1 MRGTMFATLFT
12 SRFPHIGQSCRV
24 ASKASRVMEIERSA
38 TISDWLLRRI
48 RIGYW
53 GGPVRIFPNISTAC
67 EPCLCSRFT
76 KRSRMRAGESGASR
90 EALLPADVEIA
101 TLKIAR
107 DAAIRE
113 CALSVRRI
121 DGRRAM
127 NIKQSGSTTE
137 FYGCGQNPAVRPL
150 LSRNVK
156 KPWA

>member
-1 MRGTMFATLFT
+1 MPPSAIGYCGGSVSATGEDPYGFSLT
-12 SRFPHIGQSCRV
+12 SQPHANRVSVVDLQSDLERERARV
-24 ASKASRVMEIERSA
+24 AR
-38 TISDWLLRRI
+38 L
-48 RIGYW
+48 G
-53 GGPVRIFPNISTAC
+53 
-67 EPCLCSRFT
+67 
-76 KRSRMRAGESGASR
+76 

-107 DAAIRE
+107 DAAIRSA
-113 CALSVRRI
+113 ALGVRRI

-137 FYGCGQNPAVRPL
+137 FYGCCQNPAVSPL

>member
-1 MRGTMFATLFT
+1 MARLG
-12 SRFPHIGQSCRV
+12 
-24 ASKASRVMEIERSA
+24 
-38 TISDWLLRRI
+38 
-48 RIGYW
+48 
-53 GGPVRIFPNISTAC
+53 
-67 EPCLCSRFT
+67 
-76 KRSRMRAGESGASR
+76 

-107 DAAIRE
+107 DAAIRSA
-113 CALSVRRI
+113 ALGVRRI

-137 FYGCGQNPAVRPL
+137 FYGCGQNPAVSPL